1 MADLDEKIEK
11 YCELKEQEKKVSKDI
26 KSLNAEI
33 KEYLLGTDDKKQNV
47 GEWEVHLQHKT
58 NEDIDEAKLLSV
70 IKTWW
75 EREHDGEACPY
86 ITKVE
91 VADMEELER
100 GIYNKRIPEEV
111 LMLIDKCRIKKE
123 TDNLIYSKVK
133 KGD

>member
-26 KSLNAEI
+26 KILNAEI

-47 GEWEVHLQHKT
+47 GDWEVHLQHKT
-58 NEDIDEAKLLSV
+58 NEDIDEEKLLSV
-70 IKTWW
+70 IKAWW
-75 EREHDGEACPY
+75 EREHEGEACPY
-86 ITKVE
+86 IAKVE
-91 VADMEELER
+91 VADMDELER
-100 GIYNKRIPEEV
+100 GIYNKRIPDEV